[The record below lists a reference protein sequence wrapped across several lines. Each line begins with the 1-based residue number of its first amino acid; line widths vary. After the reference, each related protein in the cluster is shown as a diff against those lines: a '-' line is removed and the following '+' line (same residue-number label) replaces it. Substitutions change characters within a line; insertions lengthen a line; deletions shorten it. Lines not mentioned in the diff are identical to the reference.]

1 MFPFRNLNTSSTLTW
16 FQRETYGDITNV
28 EYGNLLNSLVWHSGT
43 GYGQLNKSFF
53 NTGIVQSGQNL
64 QVDLF
69 NLERHIFGKLFTA
82 SFNGD
87 NIKLFYLENT
97 SSGTNQDLF
106 FCATGENSLT
116 NLFSYSYLGHT
127 IKPSSYIIFADRGNG
142 ALCDTNDRYF
152 YLWDINGTGPIRYEI
167 GIFGVST

>member
-1 MFPFRNLNTSSTLTW
+1 MFPFRDLNSSIKLSW

-28 EYGNLLNSLVWHSGT
+28 EYGNLINSLVWHSGA

-53 NTGIVQSGQNL
+53 NTGVVLSGQNL

-69 NLERHIFGKLFTA
+69 NLNRVIFGQTFTA

-97 SSGTNQDLF
+97 STGTNQDLF
-106 FCATGENSLT
+106 FCATGQNSLT

-127 IKPSSYIIFADRGNG
+127 IKSNSYVIFADRGDG
-142 ALCDTNDRYF
+142 ASCDTDDRYF
-152 YLWDINGTGPIRYEI
+152 YLQDINGTGPIRYEI